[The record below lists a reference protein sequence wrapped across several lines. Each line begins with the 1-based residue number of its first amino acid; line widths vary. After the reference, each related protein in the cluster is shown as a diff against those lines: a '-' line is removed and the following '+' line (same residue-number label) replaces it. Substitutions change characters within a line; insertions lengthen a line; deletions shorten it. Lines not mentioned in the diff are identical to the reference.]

1 MPLFSK
7 PQLERVEHLEKK
19 INPRFDTSEEMR
31 SFAPKH
37 KLEEETPKFN
47 LQKSMGPHD
56 EESGSEELEGSHDE
70 SEEVE
75 ELEEPEGEFEESDD
89 DDYDEDYDED
99 DEGDEGRDEEPEG
112 LEESEDAFGFNIADH
127 LKKIQDI
134 LSLLITDLTSS
145 HEEGNSGVMSLM
157 NKMMNSNI
165 LDSLPLSGVA
175 LSPEHKGKLDGIRGK
190 ITMMTGKKEGDSPM
204 HVDEKVIN
212 LGDKPHHSLPE
223 GCNSCEEDLE
233 DVSHDVGETIAAMS
247 QIQKRFASANSDT
260 YIYNTKEAFDLLV
273 KCADNPSH
281 VNELVVSEVI
291 RYLNPEKYATTLDK
305 KTKKVISGLISDLTC
320 YSETAEFFENLSER
334 LKYAYHSLLP
344 QKTMLKKAF
353 YETRGDGG
361 LNLGYNMCPKYK
373 TFNRTDIPVSWTFC
387 GRDCIEGKTE
397 TDGSV
402 LCRYAYWLENVA
414 DSHAKVM
421 NKLDVQKNPNNEDM
435 NLRLPDGKRAWAP
448 RGYMKGTELRMEEAD
463 IRGREWDNLKTSKKT
478 TSGAPGKMLN
488 YESLLDEVLTSKDI
502 HRHETGY
509 DQNTEAKLKEINKK
523 DEVDSNTE
531 ARLYNK
537 KDKGKE
543 VDANVE
549 KRLLEFRESFKFDT
563 DKLMDELLEQAYPR
577 KDSIRPTG
585 E

>member
-1 MPLFSK
+1 
-7 PQLERVEHLEKK
+7 LE
-19 INPRFDTSEEMR
+19 
-31 SFAPKH
+31 
-37 KLEEETPKFN
+37 
-47 LQKSMGPHD
+47 
-56 EESGSEELEGSHDE
+56 SEELEGPHDE
-70 SEEVE
+70 SEEIE

-89 DDYDEDYDED
+89 NEDYDED
-99 DEGDEGRDEEPEG
+99 DDGGD
-112 LEESEDAFGFNIADH
+112 EESEESGDTFGFNIADH
-127 LKKIQDI
+127 LKKIQNI
-134 LSLLITDLTSS
+134 LSLLVTDLTSS
-145 HEEGNSGVMSLM
+145 HEEENSGVMSLM
-157 NKMMNSNI
+157 KKMMNSNI

-175 LSPEHKGKLDGIRGK
+175 LAPEHKGKLDGIRGK
-190 ITMMTGKKEGDSPM
+190 ITMMTGKKEGDNPM
-204 HVDEKVIN
+204 HVDKKVIN
-212 LGDKPHHSLPE
+212 LGNKPHHALPE
-223 GCNSCEEDLE
+223 GCNGCEEDLE

-247 QIQKRFASANSDT
+247 QIQKRFASIDSDT

-273 KCADNPSH
+273 KCADNPDH

-305 KTKKVISGLISDLTC
+305 NTKKVISGLISDLTC

-334 LKYAYHSLLP
+334 VKYAYHSLLP

-361 LNLGYNMCPKYK
+361 LNRGYNMCPKYK

-387 GRDCIEGKTE
+387 GRDCIEGKAE

-421 NKLDVQKNPNNEDM
+421 GKLDVQKNPNNEDM

-463 IRGREWDNLKTSKKT
+463 IRGREWDDLKTSKKT

-488 YESLLDEVLTSKDI
+488 YESLLDEVLTDKDI

-509 DQNTEAKLKEINKK
+509 DKNTEAKLKEINKK

-549 KRLLEFRESFKFDT
+549 KRLLGFRKSFEFDK
-563 DKLMDELLEQAYPR
+563 DKLMDELLEKAYPR
-577 KDSIRPTG
+577 TDAIRPT
-585 E
+585 EE